1 MLVHCPV
8 CAIFC
13 RPVYLYGN
21 FLAGESDVLRAT
33 PSGVM
38 SLPGVISGRCTLLSR
53 HRRSRTA
60 DRGCWGW
67 TDMQTHP
74 VEGRLCRT
82 ERIYG
87 ACLPACVAYGHTLEL
102 VCY

>member
-1 MLVHCPV
+1 MVQYIAIYMLFHRPV
-8 CAIFC
+8 WVIICW
-13 RPVYLYGN
+13 PVYLYGHI
-21 FLAGESDVLRAT
+21 LAGDSDVLRAT

-67 TDMQTHP
+67 TDTQTHP
-74 VEGRLCRT
+74 VEG
-82 ERIYG
+82 
-87 ACLPACVAYGHTLEL
+87 
-102 VCY
+102 